1 MTIHAT
7 PSARHLRPVRAL
19 VVAAALAVAPML
31 SAPVSA
37 IAQSHAPGAL
47 HEPHLLAAA
56 DFGIDPTTV
65 TFNKDI
71 APILARS
78 CMGCHRAGGAGPM
91 ALTSYQE
98 ARRYAQ
104 RIRDRTAIRDRMG
117 AMPPWY
123 VEKDIGI
130 QHYKQDPSLTDEELA
145 KIQAWVDNGAPEG
158 RASDLTVELDTEVE
172 DGWRIEPDLIVS
184 SAEVFMPGG
193 APDWWGEIEPID
205 IPLEQDRYVK
215 AVEIREVNDR
225 PTEGTGRQTVGGRW
239 IFHHLIYRTQVEG
252 EGLLG
257 ATGWPVHEVGRN
269 PDLFSEESG
278 RMLKAGSQIVSES
291 AHLHSTGVDTRG
303 RLEFG
308 FEFFPEDYEPEY
320 QNARISLGDGLN
332 ISIAP
337 NQGGQELH
345 AYAVLEDH
353 VKIIAFEPHLH
364 APGDRMC
371 LEAIFKQH
379 IETLTC
385 VGYDHNWVRT
395 YSYAENYEPL
405 LPKGAVLH
413 ITGYMNNTESNANVP
428 DPRNWQGSGN
438 RSVSNMFIDLGI
450 QLRLTDEQFVT
461 EMAHRREVLGLDVN
475 DHVIGCPLCMAQ
487 IPLLPELEEEEG
499 EEDVTEAAGSA
510 VEAGSV
516 QGLLG
521 AWVLPLETPQGGFQI
536 GLDFTE
542 TAEGL
547 LAATIST
554 PVTPEPVAAERIHRS
569 GDDVVLAFTLTAF
582 GRTVASTITLS
593 PGAAGD
599 PMPADLDLD
608 GLFSLSGTAT
618 RQ

>member
-1 MTIHAT
+1 MIHQ
-7 PSARHLRPVRAL
+7 PVSCLWPHRRRFQTAAL
-19 VVAAALAVAPML
+19 VLAVLLGAP
-31 SAPVSA
+31 AA
-37 IAQSHAPGAL
+37 TTAQGHESGP
-47 HEPHLLAAA
+47 HEPHLFAAA
-56 DFGIDPTTV
+56 DFGIDPTSV

-78 CMGCHRAGGAGPM
+78 CVNCHRAGGAAPM
-91 ALTSYQE
+91 ALTTYQE
-98 ARRYAQ
+98 ARRYAA
-104 RIRDRTAIRDRMG
+104 RIKERTAIRDRMG

-130 QHYKQDPSLTDEELA
+130 QHYKQDPSLSDEELA

-158 RASDLTVELDTEVE
+158 DPRDLTVDLRTAVT
-172 DGWRIEPDLIVS
+172 DGWRIKPDLIVS

-205 IPLEQDRYVK
+205 IPLENDRYVK
-215 AVEIREVNDR
+215 AIEIREVNDV

-239 IFHHLIYRTQVEG
+239 IFHHLIYRTQVPG

-269 PDLFSEESG
+269 PDFFSEESG
-278 RMLKAGSQIVSES
+278 RLLKAGSQIVSES

-308 FEFFPEDYEPEY
+308 FEFFPEDYKPKYE
-320 QNARISLGDGLN
+320 NARISLGDGLN

-337 NQGGQELH
+337 NRAGQELH

-353 VKIIAFEPHLH
+353 VKIISFEPHLH

-371 LEAIFKQH
+371 LDAIFKQH

-405 LPKGAVLH
+405 LPKGTVLH
-413 ITGYMNNTESNANVP
+413 ITGYMNNTESNFNVP

-450 QLRLTDEQFVT
+450 QVKMTDEQFVE
-461 EMAHRREVLGLDVN
+461 EMARRREVLKIGPN
-475 DHVIGCPLCMAQ
+475 DHVIGCPLCLAN
-487 IPLLPELEEEEG
+487 IPLLPERVADAADENEAEAEDTVVAPALEASQ
-499 EEDVTEAAGSA
+499 AASLIGS
-510 VEAGSV
+510 
-516 QGLLG
+516 
-521 AWVLPLETPQGGFQI
+521 WVLPFQTPQGSFQI
-536 GLDFTE
+536 GLDFSQDADGT
-542 TAEGL
+542 
-547 LAATIST
+547 LAAKITT
-554 PVTPEPVAAERIHRS
+554 PVTPEPVAAERISRS
-569 GDDVVLAFTLTAF
+569 GDNIVVGFTLAAF
-582 GRTVASTITLS
+582 GRTVPSTITLAPS
-593 PGAAGD
+593 TDGTS
-599 PMPADLDLD
+599 MPADLELE
-608 GLFSLSGTAT
+608 GIFALSSTAT

>member
-1 MTIHAT
+1 MTTHNASRPDRLTRAAT
-7 PSARHLRPVRAL
+7 LG
-19 VVAAALAVAPML
+19 AALALAALLGAPP
-31 SAPVSA
+31 AA
-37 IAQSHAPGAL
+37 TAQSHVEGE
-47 HEPHLLAAA
+47 HQPHLLAVS
-56 DFGIDPTTV
+56 DFGVDPTGV

-104 RIRDRTAIRDRMG
+104 RIKDRTAIRDRMG

-145 KIQAWVDNGAPEG
+145 KIQAWVDGGAPEG
-158 RASDLTVELDTEVE
+158 SAADLTVELDAEVE
-172 DGWRIEPDLIVS
+172 HGWRIEPDLIVS
-184 SAEVFMPGG
+184 SAEVFLPGG
-193 APDWWGEIEPID
+193 SPDWWGEIEPID

-215 AVEIREVNDR
+215 AVEIREVNDV
-225 PTEGTGRQTVGGRW
+225 PSEGTGRQTVGGRW
-239 IFHHLIYRTQVEG
+239 MFHHLIYRTQVEG

-278 RMLKAGSQIVSES
+278 RLLKAGSQIVSES
-291 AHLHSTGVDTRG
+291 AHLHSTGIDTRG

-308 FEFFPEDYEPEY
+308 FEFFPEDYKPEY
-320 QNARISLGDGLN
+320 ENARISLGDGLN

-379 IETLTC
+379 IETLSC

-395 YSYAENYEPL
+395 YSFAENYEPL

-413 ITGYMNNTESNANVP
+413 ITGYMNNTESNANIP

-438 RSVSNMFIDLGI
+438 RSVANMFIDLGI
-450 QLRLTDEQFVT
+450 QLRLTDDQFVR
-461 EMAHRREVLGLDVN
+461 EMARRREVLDLDVN

-487 IPLLPELEEEEG
+487 IPLLPEIEEGGEEE
-499 EEDVTEAAGSA
+499 VAEAVGSD
-510 VEAGSV
+510 VEAGAIA
-516 QGLLG
+516 GLLG
-521 AWVLPLETPQGGFQI
+521 AWVLPLETPQGGFQV
-536 GLDFTE
+536 GLDFSQSDD
-542 TAEGL
+542 GQ
-547 LAATIST
+547 LAAKIST
-554 PVTPEPVAAERIHRS
+554 PVAPEPVAAERIYRS
-569 GDDVVLAFTLTAF
+569 GDDLVLAFTLSAF
-582 GRTVASTITLS
+582 GRTVASTITLTPS
-593 PGAAGD
+593 GAGE

-608 GLFSLSGTAT
+608 GLFALSGTAT